1 MQTSIEKSS
10 DIFQN
15 DEKGRN
21 FYLFINFLRKIYFF
35 LRRAEKNKKR
45 NKEEK

>member
-21 FYLFINFLRKIYFF
+21 FYLFINSLRKI
-35 LRRAEKNKKR
+35 
-45 NKEEK
+45 